1 MQQLILTNQKMLE
14 VLEELSEEVIGQC
27 IYDENI
33 ADAIRQ
39 DKADELV
46 REANDGRDN
55 YWLDIQ
61 E

>member
-14 VLEELSEEVIGQC
+14 VLLELSEEVIGQC
-27 IYDENI
+27 IYDEEI
-33 ADAIRQ
+33 ATAIRQ
-39 DKADELV
+39 EKAEQLV
-46 REANDGRDN
+46 RDANDGRDN